1 MKEYL
6 LTTNE
11 FLVPDHVEGSDA
23 YGLLLLRL
31 LLLQPGQNPL
41 HPAMGVGL
49 GPKYR
54 FITEDDMNMLQDR
67 VQDQINTYL
76 PNEFIDKT
84 KVYMEIKPTH
94 YLKIIIVADDN
105 SFVYDTEDSDTPIE
119 LSDLIET

>member
-11 FLVPDHVEGSDA
+11 FMVPDHVEGSDA

-54 FITEDDMNMLQDR
+54 FITEDNMNMLQDR
-67 VQDQINTYL
+67 VQDQINAYL
-76 PNEFIDKT
+76 PNDFINKT
-84 KVYMEIKPTH
+84 TVFMEIKPTH
-94 YLKIIIVADDN
+94 YLKIIISANDTN
-105 SFVYDTEDSDTPIE
+105 YIYDTEESETPIE
-119 LSDLIET
+119 LSDILK

>member
-11 FLVPDHVEGSDA
+11 FMVPDSVKGSDA

-41 HPAMGVGL
+41 HPGMGVGL

-54 FITEDDMNMLQDR
+54 FITEDNMNMLQDR
-67 VQDQINTYL
+67 VQEQIDTYL
-76 PNEFIDKT
+76 SQDFTVKT
-84 KVYMEIKPTH
+84 TVYMEIKPSH
-94 YLKIIIVADDN
+94 YLKIIITANDTDYI
-105 SFVYDTEDSDTPIE
+105 YDTEDSDTPIE
-119 LSDLIET
+119 LSDLLK

>member
-11 FLVPDHVEGSDA
+11 FLVPDYVEGSDA
-23 YGLLLLRL
+23 FALSMLRL

-76 PNEFIDKT
+76 PNEFINKT
-84 KVYMEIKPTH
+84 NVYMEIKPSH
-94 YLKIIIVADDN
+94 YLKIIITADDTN
-105 SFVYDTEDSDTPIE
+105 YVYDTEESDTPIE
-119 LSDLIET
+119 LSDLIK

>member
-11 FLVPDHVEGSDA
+11 FMVPDHVEGSDA

-54 FITEDDMNMLQDR
+54 FITEDNMNMLQDR

-76 PNEFIDKT
+76 PSEFQNVTTVKLQLNEGT
-84 KVYMEIKPTH
+84 K
-94 YLKIIIVADDN
+94 YLSIIIIADN
-105 SFVYDTEDSDTPIE
+105 RKYIYNTEESDTPIE
-119 LSDLIET
+119 LSDLV

>member
-11 FLVPDHVEGSDA
+11 FLVPDYVEGSDA
-23 YGLLLLRL
+23 FGLLMLRL

-41 HPAMGVGL
+41 HPDMGVGL

-67 VQDQINTYL
+67 VQEQIITYL
-76 PNEFIDKT
+76 PYEFINKT
-84 KVYMEIKPTH
+84 KVYMEIKPSH
-94 YLKIIIVADDN
+94 YLKIIITANDTN
-105 SFVYDTEDSDTPIE
+105 YVYDTEESETPIE
-119 LSDLIET
+119 LSDLIK

>member
-11 FLVPDHVEGSDA
+11 FMVPDSVKGSDA

-41 HPAMGVGL
+41 HPGMGVGL

-54 FITEDDMNMLQDR
+54 FITEDNMNMLQDR
-67 VQDQINTYL
+67 VQNQIDTYL
-76 PNEFIDKT
+76 SQDFTVKT
-84 KVYMEIKPTH
+84 TVYMEIKPSH
-94 YLKIIIVADDN
+94 YLKIIITADDTDYI
-105 SFVYDTEDSDTPIE
+105 YDTEESDTPIE
-119 LSDLIET
+119 LSDLLK

>member
-11 FLVPDHVEGSDA
+11 FLVPDYVEGSNA
-23 YGLLLLRL
+23 FGLLMLRL

-41 HPAMGVGL
+41 HPDMGVGL

-67 VQDQINTYL
+67 VQEQIITYL
-76 PNEFIDKT
+76 PYEFINKT
-84 KVYMEIKPTH
+84 KVYMEIKPSH
-94 YLKIIIVADDN
+94 YLKIIITANDTN
-105 SFVYDTEDSDTPIE
+105 YIYDTEESETPIE
-119 LSDLIET
+119 LSDLVK

>member
-11 FLVPDHVEGSDA
+11 FLVPDYVEGSDA
-23 YGLLLLRL
+23 FGLLMLRL

-41 HPAMGVGL
+41 HPDMGIGL

-67 VQDQINTYL
+67 VQEQIITYL
-76 PNEFIDKT
+76 PYEFINKT
-84 KVYMEIKPTH
+84 KVYMEIKPSH
-94 YLKIIIVADDN
+94 YLKIIITANDTN
-105 SFVYDTEDSDTPIE
+105 YVYDTEESETPIE
-119 LSDLIET
+119 LSDLVK

>member
-11 FLVPDHVEGSDA
+11 FLVPDHVEGSNA
-23 YGLLLLRL
+23 LGLLMLRL

-41 HPAMGVGL
+41 HPDMGVGL

-76 PNEFIDKT
+76 PNEFITKT
-84 KVYMEIKPTH
+84 NVYMQIKPTH
-94 YLKIIIVADDN
+94 YLKIVITAEDTN
-105 SFVYDTEDSDTPIE
+105 YVYDTEESDTPIE
-119 LSDLIET
+119 LSDLVR

>member
-11 FLVPDHVEGSDA
+11 FMVPDSVKGSDA

-41 HPAMGVGL
+41 HPGMGVGL

-54 FITEDDMNMLQDR
+54 FITEDNMNMLQDR
-67 VQDQINTYL
+67 VQEQIDTYL
-76 PNEFIDKT
+76 SQDFIVKT
-84 KVYMEIKPTH
+84 TVYMEIKPSH
-94 YLKIIIVADDN
+94 YLKIIITANDTDYI
-105 SFVYDTEDSDTPIE
+105 YDTEDSDTPIE
-119 LSDLIET
+119 LSDLLK

>member
-11 FLVPDHVEGSDA
+11 FLVPDYVEGSNA
-23 YGLLLLRL
+23 FGLLMLRL

-41 HPAMGVGL
+41 HPDMGVGL

-67 VQDQINTYL
+67 VQEQIITYL
-76 PNEFIDKT
+76 PYEFINKT
-84 KVYMEIKPTH
+84 KVYMEIKPSH
-94 YLKIIIVADDN
+94 YLKIIITANDTN
-105 SFVYDTEDSDTPIE
+105 YVYDTEESETPIE
-119 LSDLIET
+119 LSDLVK

>member
-11 FLVPDHVEGSDA
+11 FLVPDYVEGSDA
-23 YGLLLLRL
+23 FGLLMLRL

-41 HPAMGVGL
+41 HPDMGVGL

-67 VQDQINTYL
+67 VQEQIITYL
-76 PNEFIDKT
+76 PYEFINKT
-84 KVYMEIKPTH
+84 KVYMEIKPSH
-94 YLKIIIVADDN
+94 YLKIIITANDTN
-105 SFVYDTEDSDTPIE
+105 YVYDTEESETPIE
-119 LSDLIET
+119 LSDLVK

>member
-11 FLVPDHVEGSDA
+11 FMVPDSVKGSDA

-41 HPAMGVGL
+41 HPGMGVGL

-54 FITEDDMNMLQDR
+54 FITEDNMNMLQDR
-67 VQDQINTYL
+67 VQNQIDTYL
-76 PNEFIDKT
+76 SQDFTVKT
-84 KVYMEIKPTH
+84 TVYMEIKPSH
-94 YLKIIIVADDN
+94 YLKIIITADDTDYI
-105 SFVYDTEDSDTPIE
+105 YDTEESDTPIE
-119 LSDLIET
+119 LSDILK

>member
-11 FLVPDHVEGSDA
+11 FMVPDSVKGSDA

-41 HPAMGVGL
+41 HPGMGVGL

-54 FITEDDMNMLQDR
+54 FITEDNMNMLQDR
-67 VQDQINTYL
+67 VQEQIDTYL
-76 PNEFIDKT
+76 SQDFNVKT
-84 KVYMEIKPTH
+84 TVYMEIKPSH
-94 YLKIIIVADDN
+94 YLKIIITANDTDYI
-105 SFVYDTEDSDTPIE
+105 YDTEDSDTPIE
-119 LSDLIET
+119 LSDLLK

>member
-11 FLVPDHVEGSDA
+11 FMVPDSVKGSDA

-41 HPAMGVGL
+41 HPGMGVGL

-54 FITEDDMNMLQDR
+54 FITEDNMNMLQDR
-67 VQDQINTYL
+67 VQNQIDTYL
-76 PNEFIDKT
+76 SQDFTVKT
-84 KVYMEIKPTH
+84 TVYMEIKPSH
-94 YLKIIIVADDN
+94 YLKIIITANDTDYI
-105 SFVYDTEDSDTPIE
+105 YDTEDSDTPIE
-119 LSDLIET
+119 LSDLLK

>member
-11 FLVPDHVEGSDA
+11 FMIPDSVKGSDA

-41 HPAMGVGL
+41 HPGMGVGL

-54 FITEDDMNMLQDR
+54 FITEDNMNMLQDR
-67 VQDQINTYL
+67 VQEQIDTYL
-76 PNEFIDKT
+76 SQDFTVKT
-84 KVYMEIKPTH
+84 TVYMEIKPSH
-94 YLKIIIVADDN
+94 YLKIIITANDTDYI
-105 SFVYDTEDSDTPIE
+105 YDTEDSNTPIE
-119 LSDLIET
+119 LSDLLK

>member
-11 FLVPDHVEGSDA
+11 FLVPDYVEGSNA
-23 YGLLLLRL
+23 CGLLMLRL
-31 LLLQPGQNPL
+31 LLLQPGQNPV
-41 HPAMGVGL
+41 HPDMGVGL

>member
-11 FLVPDHVEGSDA
+11 FMIPDSVKGSDA

-41 HPAMGVGL
+41 HPGMGVGL

-54 FITEDDMNMLQDR
+54 FITEDNMNMLQDR
-67 VQDQINTYL
+67 VQEQIDTYL
-76 PNEFIDKT
+76 SQDFTVKT
-84 KVYMEIKPTH
+84 TVYMEIKPSH
-94 YLKIIIVADDN
+94 YLKIIITANDTDYI
-105 SFVYDTEDSDTPIE
+105 YDTEDSDTPIE
-119 LSDLIET
+119 LSDLLK